1 MGEIMKKEYWKP
13 VVGYEGLY
21 EVSNWGRVKS
31 LKRLVK
37 SHNKWGDMF
46 ILINEKIL
54 KKRIDKYGYERV
66 MLYKH
71 GKSKLKQV
79 HRLVAEAFL
88 DNPDNLPQVNHK
100 DENKLNNSVD
110 NLEWCTNEYNHN
122 YGTIN
127 ERISK
132 SQING
137 KGSKIVIQYNLD
149 GTFVREWPS
158 TMECERNGYQN
169 TGISQCCLGKQKTHK
184 GFIWKY
190 K

>member
-1 MGEIMKKEYWKP
+1 MKKEYWKP

-37 SHNKWGDMF
+37 THNKWGECY
-46 ILINEKIL
+46 ITINEKIL

-79 HRLVAEAFL
+79 HRLVAEVFI
-88 DNPDNLPQVNHK
+88 DNPDNLPCVNHK
-100 DENKLNNSVD
+100 DENKLNNNVD
-110 NLEWCTNEYNHN
+110 NLEWCTHEYNIN
-122 YGTIN
+122 YGTRT
-127 ERISK
+127 ERCSK
-132 SQING
+132 P
-137 KGSKIVIQYNLD
+137 VLQYTLD
-149 GTFVREWPS
+149 GEFVREWPS
-158 TMECERNGYQN
+158 TMECGRNGFN
-169 TGISQCCLGKQKTHK
+169 PRHVGDCCRGERKTHK
-184 GFIWKY
+184 GYIWRY